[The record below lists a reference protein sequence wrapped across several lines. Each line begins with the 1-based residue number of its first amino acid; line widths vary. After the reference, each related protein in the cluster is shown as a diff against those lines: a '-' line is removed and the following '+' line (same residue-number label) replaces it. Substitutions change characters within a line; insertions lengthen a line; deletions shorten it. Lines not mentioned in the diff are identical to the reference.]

1 MRKMKYIIGFIF
13 LFMIIGYATISVS
26 LSIGGDANI
35 LSNADDFRVYFS
47 KALLNDEEN
56 IFLIKSDKELSFN
69 VSLVELGSVQK
80 ISYDVTN
87 ASSVFDASLRINC
100 TQGDELI
107 SITNEFDTSTNLLAK
122 ETRSGVLTLKKILAN
137 ANSTNQNYSIS
148 CKITA
153 SPIERTSTNT
163 EIPATPV
170 IKEYRTLK
178 ATSLSDTTMFRSSTY
193 KEKIRTITF
202 ENAINIRSDEIEQW
216 DISLEQD
223 NSIIAYLSPNEDD
236 STYYDLYIQSDKTI
250 VANKNMSYW
259 FYKLTYVD
267 SINGLELLDTSNVTS
282 MYAMF
287 YETGYNSPNF
297 TLDLGDK
304 FDTSNV
310 TDMNCMFV
318 RTGYNSTNFTLDL
331 GDKFD
336 TSNVTNMSNMF
347 DKTGYS
353 NPDFILD
360 LGDKFDTSQVTD
372 MTSMF
377 YMTGRSST
385 IFTIDLG
392 DKFDTSKVTQMGQM
406 FYWTGSNSTKFN
418 ISVTIK
424 NPNTSSYSEM
434 FYGAADKTG
443 SQITVN
449 YTSETSSLVDKM
461 ISTRTNSN
469 VGKGGQV
476 Y

>member
-153 SPIERTSTNT
+153 SPVERTSTNT
-163 EIPATPV
+163 ETPATPV

-178 ATSLSDTTMFRSSTY
+178 ATSSSDTTMFRSSTY
-193 KEKIRTITF
+193 KEQIKTITF
-202 ENAINIRSDEIEQW
+202 EDEINIRTNKIEQW
-216 DISLEQD
+216 DISVEQD
-223 NSIIAYLSPNEDD
+223 GGIIAYVTPNEDD
-236 STYYDLYIQSDKTI
+236 STYYNLYIQSDKVI
-250 VANKNMSYW
+250 AANKNMSYW
-259 FYKLTYVD
+259 FRGLENVD
-267 SINGLELLDTSNVTS
+267 SINGLELLDTSMTTN
-282 MYAMF
+282 MGYMF
-287 YETGYNSPNF
+287 ES
-297 TLDLGDK
+297 
-304 FDTSNV
+304 
-310 TDMNCMFV
+310 
-318 RTGYNSTNFTLDL
+318 TGYNSTIFTLDVSNFNTSKVTDMRYMFRQTGYNSTIFTLDVSNFDTSKVTFMASMFREAGCSNPNFTLNL
-331 GDKFD
+331 GEFD
-336 TSNVTNMSNMF
+336 TSNVTNIGWMF
-347 DKTGYS
+347 DKTGYNS
-353 NPDFILD
+353 SKLNISITIRNPN
-360 LGDKFDTSQVTD
+360 VTNYS
-372 MTSMF
+372 SMF
-377 YMTGRSST
+377 NNVAT
-385 IFTIDLG
+385 
-392 DKFDTSKVTQMGQM
+392 
-406 FYWTGSNSTKFN
+406 
-418 ISVTIK
+418 
-424 NPNTSSYSEM
+424 
-434 FYGAADKTG
+434 KTG
-443 SQITVN
+443 SKITVN
-449 YTSETSSLVDKM
+449 YTLATSSLVDSM
-461 ISTRTNSN
+461 IATKSSSSN
-469 VGKGGQV
+469 VVKGVQV
-476 Y
+476 D